1 MNLEQINAR
10 LAEIRSL
17 VDGNDPNID
26 IEALTQEA
34 NDLIAQRNTLQQA
47 ETRRRELRALVA
59 GGEGEVVRSGI
70 GQPMN
75 PQMNEQRG
83 ADSLEYR
90 NAWLRNLA
98 RDNQG
103 NMLLG
108 PMTEAERRAFV
119 FTTENT
125 GAVVPTMVLDRIAE
139 LVRATAPLLADS
151 TLTNFTRGFGV
162 PRHKATAAGDAKVTA
177 EGVANDDEE
186 DTFDLLALDGE
197 EIKKHI
203 TMSRKMQIQS
213 IEAFYT
219 WVTTHLAERIKQAK
233 ERLILERLDDAEVG
247 MAAGNKLEEAELTDA
262 LVLKAMSLI
271 KSGGAK
277 SIYANNTTIWNT
289 IAKVTDADDKKLFIP
304 NSMSDPIITGRV
316 YGAPVK
322 EDTEIPDNVLYIGVG
337 KFVLTNDFD
346 DLEIVPAVE
355 PKTLKQIITGYSLF
369 DAGLE
374 HPHAFV
380 KITLTGAAA
389 AAEAPAAGN

>member
-17 VDGNDPNID
+17 VDSGDSNID
-26 IEALTQEA
+26 IEALTNEA
-34 NDLIAQRNTLQQA
+34 NDLIAQRTALQQA

-70 GQPMN
+70 GLAASAQAQEN
-75 PQMNEQRG
+75 RG

-108 PMTEAERRAFV
+108 PMTETERRAYT

-125 GAVVPTMVLDRIAE
+125 GSVVPTMVLDRIAE

-151 TLTNFTRGFGV
+151 TLTNFVRGFGV
-162 PRHKATAAGDAKVTA
+162 PRHKSIKAGDAKVTA

-186 DTFDLLALDGE
+186 DAFDLLGLDGE

-203 TMSRKMQIQS
+203 VMSKKMQLQS
-213 IEAFYT
+213 IDAFYT
-219 WVTTHLAERIKQAK
+219 WVTEHLAERIRQGK

-247 MAAGNKLEEAELTDA
+247 MAAANKLEEATLTDA
-262 LVLKAMSLI
+262 VVLKAFGLLKAGGV
-271 KSGGAK
+271 KSV
-277 SIYANNTTIWNT
+277 YANNATIWNT
-289 IAKVTDADDKKLFIP
+289 IAKVTDSDDKKLFIP
-304 NSMSDPIITGRV
+304 NSMADPIVAGRV
-316 YGAPVK
+316 YGAAVK
-322 EDTEIPDNVLYIGVG
+322 EDTEIPDNVLYIGIG
-337 KFVLTNDFD
+337 KKILANDFD
-346 DLEIVPAVE
+346 QLEIVPAVE
-355 PKTLKQIITGYSLF
+355 PKTLKRIITGYSLF

-374 HPHAFV
+374 DPQAFV
-380 KITLTGAAA
+380 KITMTDAAA
-389 AAEAPAAGN
+389 AQA

>member
-26 IEALTQEA
+26 IDALTQEA
-34 NDLIAQRNTLQQA
+34 NDLIAQRTAIQTA

-59 GGEGEVVRSGI
+59 GGEGTVIRNGI
-70 GQPMN
+70 GQPVD
-75 PQMNEQRG
+75 PQPGENRG

-108 PMTEAERRAFV
+108 PMTPAEQRAFT

-139 LVRATAPLLADS
+139 LVRATSPLLADS
-151 TLTNFTRGFGV
+151 TLTNFSRGFGV
-162 PRHKATAAGDAKVTA
+162 PRHKATGTGDAAVTA
-177 EGVANDDEE
+177 EGAANEDEE

-203 TMSRKMQIQS
+203 SMSKKMQIQS

-219 WVTTHLAERIKQAK
+219 WVTTHLAERIRQAK
-233 ERLILERLDDAEVG
+233 ERLILNRLDDADVG
-247 MAAGNKLEEAELTDA
+247 MSAANKLEKEALTDA
-262 LVLKAMSLI
+262 VVLEAMGLI

-277 SIYANNTTIWNT
+277 SVYANNATIWNT
-289 IAKVTDADDKKLFIP
+289 IAKVADADDKKLFIP
-304 NSMSDPIITGRV
+304 NSMSDPIIAGRV

-337 KFVLTNDFD
+337 KFILTNDFD
-346 DLEIVPAVE
+346 ALEIVPAVE
-355 PKTLKQIITGYSLF
+355 PKTLKRIITGYSLF

-374 HPHAFV
+374 HPEAFV

-389 AAEAPAAGN
+389 AAE

>member
-17 VDGNDPNID
+17 LDGNDTNID
-26 IEALTQEA
+26 IDALTEEA
-34 NDLIAQRNTLQQA
+34 NGLLEQRNALQAA
-47 ETRRRELRALVA
+47 ETRRSELRARIA
-59 GGEGEVVRSGI
+59 AGEGQVVRAGI
-70 GQPMN
+70 GTPTV
-75 PQMNEQRG
+75 PQGEQRG
-83 ADSLEYR
+83 ADSMEYR

-125 GAVVPTMVLDRIAE
+125 GSVVPTMVLDRIAE
-139 LVRATAPLLADS
+139 LVRTSAPMLADS

-162 PRHKATAAGDAKVTA
+162 PRHKDIVKGDAKVTA
-177 EGVANDDEE
+177 EGEANEDEE
-186 DTFDLLALDGE
+186 DSFDLLGLDGE

-203 TMSRKMQIQS
+203 TMSKKMQIQS
-213 IEAFYT
+213 IEAFYI
-219 WVTTHLAERIKQAK
+219 WVTTHLAERIKAAK
-233 ERLILERLDDAEVG
+233 EQLIISRLDNAEVG
-247 MAAGNKLEEAELTDA
+247 MANTQKLEEAALTDA
-262 LVLKAMSLI
+262 LVLKAMGLI

-277 SIYANNTTIWNT
+277 CFYANNATIWNT
-289 IAKVTDADDKKLFIP
+289 IAKVTDIDGKKLFIP
-304 NSMSDPIITGRV
+304 NSMSDPVVTGRV
-316 YGAPVK
+316 YGAAVK
-322 EDTEIPDNVLYIGVG
+322 EDTEIPDNVIYIGVP
-337 KFVLTNDFD
+337 KFLLTNDFD

-355 PKTLKQIITGYSLF
+355 PKTLKRIITGYSLF

-374 HPHAFV
+374 HPQAFV

-389 AAEAPAAGN
+389 AAE

>member
-1 MNLEQINAR
+1 MNLEQINNR

-26 IEALTQEA
+26 IDALTQEA
-34 NDLIAQRNTLQQA
+34 NDLISQRNQLQQA

-59 GGEGEVVRSGI
+59 GGEGEVIRSGI

-75 PQMNEQRG
+75 PQAGENRG
-83 ADSLEYR
+83 AESLEYR

-98 RDNQG
+98 RDSRG

-108 PMTEAERRAFV
+108 PMTPAEQRAFT

-151 TLTNFTRGFGV
+151 TLTNFARGFGV
-162 PRHKATAAGDAKVTA
+162 PRHKSTKTGDAKAVD
-177 EGVANDDEE
+177 EGAANEDEK
-186 DTFDLLALDGE
+186 DLFDLLALDGE

-203 TMSRKMQIQS
+203 SMSKKMQVQS

-219 WVTTHLAERIKQAK
+219 WVTSHLAERIRQGK
-233 ERLILERLDDAEVG
+233 ERLILARLDDANVG

-262 LVLKAMSLI
+262 LVLKAMGLI

-277 SIYANNTTIWNT
+277 CIYANNATIWNT
-289 IAKVTDADDKKLFIP
+289 IAKVVDGDDKKLFIP
-304 NSMSDPIITGRV
+304 NSMSDPVVTGRV
-316 YGAPVK
+316 YGAAVK
-322 EDTEIPDNVLYIGVG
+322 EDTEIPDNVIYIGVA
-337 KFVLTNDFD
+337 KFLLTNDFD
-346 DLEIVPAVE
+346 ALEIVPAVE
-355 PKTLKQIITGYSLF
+355 PKTLVHIITGYSLF

-374 HPHAFV
+374 HPEAFV

-389 AAEAPAAGN
+389 AAAD